1 MKLFDIRNTIVSLF
15 RNVFIK
21 PLDYQN
27 TLKLELKPKPEE
39 SIGERTKLRKQRL
52 N

>member
-1 MKLFDIRNTIVSLF
+1 MKLFDIRNTIASLF

-21 PLDYQN
+21 HLDYQS
-27 TLKLELKPKPEE
+27 TLKLELQPKPEE
-39 SIGERTKLRKQRL
+39 IVGERTKLRKQRL